1 MVVRFAA
8 IDDCRAVVV
17 GHLLS
22 AKGLQHVLR
31 FDRSCIVFGDNAA
44 VIDSKATVRPGADL
58 IGGGLGDL
66 ARLNQ
71 KVEHRS
77 RNSSSSSCEST
88 GACNK
93 IGHSDETS
101 HRPSRIFI

>member
-8 IDDCRAVVV
+8 IDDCRAVLVV
-17 GHLLS
+17 GHF
-22 AKGLQHVLR
+22 AQCEGIAQHVLR
-31 FDRSCIVFGDNAA
+31 DPFDRSCIVFGDNAA

-71 KVEHRS
+71 KVEHPI
-77 RNSSSSSCEST
+77 T
-88 GACNK
+88 K
-93 IGHSDETS
+93 QQ
-101 HRPSRIFI
+101 FQFL